1 MSNQSSRSN
10 SPVSLV
16 DKDFDKLFRGDY
28 KEPAPTTPPR
38 SKNTGPKGLTPMKE
52 SFKGLVSEGDK
63 LKKTISTRIN
73 SSGSSGSSGSSLL
86 GDDGDDG
93 DHGYD
98 TNDRNEFEK
107 SAQEYREK
115 LKSNKNFLKLKEDA
129 RRIREEKGARMKKYS
144 EQGKTDE
151 EIAKLEKMRLFAKK
165 VERYGNRKLT
175 KRNGGK
181 TKKRKTRKNN
191 KRKKRTQKKNKRK
204 NKKSK
209 RKTRK

>member
-1 MSNQSSRSN
+1 MSNDSSRSN
-10 SPVSLV
+10 SP
-16 DKDFDKLFRGDY
+16 FDELLSGNY
-28 KEPAPTTPPR
+28 KNTAIPTPTTPPR
-38 SKNTGPKGLTPMKE
+38 SKNTGPKGLTPMKK

-73 SSGSSGSSGSSLL
+73 SSGSSLL
-86 GDDGDDG
+86 GDDSNYQD
-93 DHGYD
+93 
-98 TNDRNEFEK
+98 EFKK

-144 EQGKTDE
+144 DQGRTDE
-151 EIAKLEKMRLFAKK
+151 EIAKLEKMRLFAKN
-165 VERYGNRKLT
+165 VERWGNKNHTGT
-175 KRNGGK
+175 KRAGRR
-181 TKKRKTRKNN
+181 KKRRTRKNN

-209 RKTRK
+209 RKTRRPRK